1 MHVLRRIINLKYDYN
16 FIVNVNA
23 TIKKIVMVNKFLNS
37 TETKSYNL

>member
-1 MHVLRRIINLKYDYN
+1 MSYDAYVINLEYNYN
-16 FIVNVNA
+16 FIININA